1 MQSQTMAQ
9 AGRNP
14 DADAIRYAI
23 KAATLR
29 HDDTVMN
36 VHLIATSRRSAL
48 AFGRGRFAIGARV
61 MLSLGDLELPAL
73 VGWSDGR
80 RVRLDA
86 DHGADPA
93 RWALLAGAAPA
104 SLPHPAANDAAPADR
119 SGATGDGGAG
129 SEESDAA
136 AA

>member
-9 AGRNP
+9 AGSNP

-23 KAATLR
+23 RAATLR
-29 HDDTVMN
+29 HDNTVTN
-36 VHLIATSRRSAL
+36 VHLIATSGRSAL
-48 AFGRGRFAIGARV
+48 AFGRGRFAIGTRV

-80 RVRLDA
+80 RVRLDP
-86 DHGADPA
+86 DLGADPA
-93 RWALLAGAAPA
+93 RWALLSGAAPG
-104 SLPHPAANDAAPADR
+104 SLHPNAAANDAAPADR
-119 SGATGDGGAG
+119 SGAAGAG
-129 SEESDAA
+129 SEEPDAA